1 MNLSVII
8 VTWNAKRIVRE
19 CLESLGNDTKDP
31 NTEIIVVDN
40 ASSDGTPQLIREH
53 FPQLKLRQNDTN
65 LGFSR
70 ANNIG
75 IRLSTG
81 KYVCLLNS
89 DVVVPPGCLE
99 KMVRYMEQHPDIG
112 LLGPKMLLPEG

>member
-1 MNLSVII
+1 MNVSVIV

-19 CLESLGNDTKDP
+19 CLESLCKDAIDP

-40 ASSDGTPQLIREH
+40 ASSDGTSQLIREQ
-53 FPQLKLRQNDTN
+53 FSQLELRQNDMN
-65 LGFSR
+65 LGFAR

-81 KYVCLLNS
+81 KYVCLINS
-89 DVVVPPGCLE
+89 DVVVPAGCLE
-99 KMVRYMEQHPDIG
+99 KMV
-112 LLGPKMLLPEG
+112 